1 MQLNEKVKHKCTWMW
16 IMHFLKTTYTKASQN
31 FQDLG
36 AIHNDTCD
44 IWLTCN
50 KFNSNITSLINIKFE
65 IKN

>member
-1 MQLNEKVKHKCTWMW
+1 
-16 IMHFLKTTYTKASQN
+16 MHFLKTTYTKASQN